1 MGFAS
6 SYLSRHSYYRPFISA
21 DPVRGNNLSVVIP
34 SFNEPDILT
43 SLNSLYEARRP
54 SFPLE
59 VIVVVNAPETAT
71 ASQILQNKI
80 TTESVREWSNSHN
93 TDGFMAYAINPPP
106 FPRKHAGAGFARKT
120 GMDEAVHRFNLQNN
134 EQGILVSFD
143 ADAECDSNYFTE
155 LEKCFSGS
163 QCSGCTI
170 YFEHP
175 VYGDNHPEVVYSAI
189 TLYELYLRYFLE
201 ATRFS
206 GFPMAFHTVGS
217 CFAVKA
223 GIYAGQGGMNRRTAG
238 EDFYFLQ
245 KIIPLGNFTELN
257 TTRVVPSPRVS
268 DRVPFGTGATIRR
281 FAEGSQS
288 DLFTWPVQSFDDLS
302 SLFRIIP
309 IFYQLKEEKVA
320 DLIEKLPAGLHD
332 YLKQNNFTL
341 AVNQM
346 NTHSANPD
354 TFKKRFY
361 TWFNAFRVLKYLNFA
376 KEFYREDQEIV
387 TAAADLMLRMGIA
400 PAAGKKELLFQYRE
414 MQRSQT
420 WKY

>member
-6 SYLSRHSYYRPFISA
+6 SYLSRHSYYRPFISQ
-21 DPVRGNNLSVVIP
+21 DPVRGNNMSVVIP

-43 SLNSLYEARRP
+43 SLTSLYEARRP

-59 VIVVVNAPETAT
+59 VIIVVNAPETAT
-71 ASQILQNKI
+71 ASQILQNKN
-80 TTESVREWSNSHN
+80 TTESIREWSIRYS
-93 TDGFMAYAINPPP
+93 TDSFMVYAINPPP

-120 GMDEAVHRFNLQNN
+120 GMDEAVHRFNLHNN
-134 EQGILVSFD
+134 DKGIIVSFD
-143 ADAECDSNYFTE
+143 ADSECDSNYFTE

-163 QCSGCTI
+163 QCTGCTI

-175 VYGDNHPEVVYSAI
+175 VYGDNHPAVVYSAI

-201 ATRFS
+201 AMRFS
-206 GFPMAFHTVGS
+206 GFPHAFHTVGS

-238 EDFYFLQ
+238 EDFYFLH

-281 FAEGSQS
+281 FADGSQS

-309 IFYQLKEEKVA
+309 MFYRLKEEKVA
-320 DLIEKLPAGLHD
+320 GLIEKLPAGLND
-332 YLKQNNFTL
+332 YLKHNNFAL
-341 AVNQM
+341 SVNQM

-354 TFKKRFY
+354 TFKKRFF
-361 TWFNAFRVLKYLNFA
+361 TWFNAFRVLKYLNYA
-376 KEFYREDQEIV
+376 REYCHVKQAVDI
-387 TAAADLMLRMGIA
+387 AAADLLERMGIT
-400 PAAGKKELLFQYRE
+400 PAAGKKELLIQYRE
-414 MQRSQT
+414 LQRSKT
-420 WKY
+420 WIY